1 MENPLERYKSIWL
14 WMAIPLI
21 AMQAT
26 IFVDYWGDFARNT
39 WAVHVHYWIATA
51 WYILLISQPWLFSR
65 GKMDAHRTWGI
76 FGIGIAG
83 AFAFTSISQLNRDI
97 VYADFVIANPG
108 AIGPFDPWFFMGI
121 MFAEIILISAFIG
134 AIIMAVI
141 DRKSIQDHA
150 WWLVSTVFI
159 VMFPAMGR
167 GLQALF
173 IAIYGFDPN
182 IDIVVMVPIYV
193 GQVLIIMMTIGV
205 AAYLK
210 VFRHPA
216 TYLAVSANLAVF
228 LMEPLGRSQFLQDL
242 ARSIIKA

>member
-1 MENPLERYKSIWL
+1 
-14 WMAIPLI
+14 MAIPLI

-26 IFVDYWGDFARNT
+26 IFVDYWGDFAKNT
-39 WAVHVHYWIATA
+39 WAVHVHYWVATA

-76 FGIGIAG
+76 FGIGVAG

-121 MFAEIILISAFIG
+121 MFAEIILISAFIA
-134 AIIMAVI
+134 AIIMAVVH
-141 DRKSIQDHA
+141 RKSIQDHV

-173 IAIYGFDPN
+173 IAVYGFDPA
-182 IDIVVMVPIYV
+182 IDIVVMVPIYL
-193 GQVLIIMMTIGV
+193 GQVLIIFMTVVV

-210 VFRHPA
+210 VLRHPA
-216 TYLAVSANLAVF
+216 THLAIAANLAVF

-242 ARSIIKA
+242 ARSVIKA

>member
-1 MENPLERYKSIWL
+1 
-14 WMAIPLI
+14 MAIPFF

-26 IFVDYWGDFARNT
+26 IFVDYWGDLSENT

-51 WYILLISQPWLFSR
+51 WYLFLISQPWLFSN
-65 GKMDAHRTWGI
+65 GKIAAHRTWGI

-97 VYADFVIANPG
+97 IYADFVIANPE

-121 MFAEIILISAFIG
+121 MFVEIILISAFIA

-141 DRKSIQDHA
+141 KRKSLQDHA

-173 IAIYGFDPN
+173 IAIYGFDPDIN
-182 IDIVVMVPIYV
+182 IVVMTPIYL
-193 GQVLIIMMTIGV
+193 GQIFIIITTL
-205 AAYLK
+205 AFASYLK
-210 VFRHPA
+210 VLRHPA
-216 TYLAVSANLAVF
+216 TYLAIAANLSVF
-228 LMEPLGRSQFLQDL
+228 LMEPMGRSNFLQGL
-242 ARSIIKA
+242 ARTIIKV